1 MNIPRFFVDRP
12 IFAVVLSVLMLI
24 AGGLTLLK
32 LPLSE
37 YPQVTPPTVQVTAS
51 YPGANP
57 EVIAE
62 TVAAPLEQV
71 INGVE
76 NMLYM
81 SSQAA
86 TDGRMTLT
94 VTFQQ
99 GTDPDMAQI
108 QVQNRVSRALP
119 RLPQEVQRIGVVT
132 QKTSP
137 DILMV
142 VHLVS
147 PDDRYDPLYLSN
159 FATLQVRDQLARLSG
174 VGDVLVWGAGEYS
187 MRIWLDP
194 AKVAARGLTASD
206 VVAAIQ
212 EQNAQVAAGS
222 VGQQPEASAA
232 FQITV
237 NTLGRLS
244 NEEQFGDIVVKTGAD
259 GQVTR
264 LRDIA
269 RIELGADSYA
279 LRSLLD
285 GKPALAMQI
294 IQSPGANALDV
305 SSAIRGTME
314 KLQKGFPEGIEYRIA
329 YDPTVF
335 VKASLEAVVMTLL
348 EAIALVVI
356 VVVLFLQTWRAS
368 IIPLVAVP
376 ISLVGTFAFMYMFGF
391 SLNTLSLFG
400 LVLSIGIVV
409 DDAIVV
415 VENVERHIALGETPK
430 EAARKA
436 MDEVTGPIIAITSV
450 LSAVF
455 IPSAFLSGLQGEFYR
470 QFALTIAISTILSAV
485 NSLTLSPAL
494 AGVLL
499 KPHHG
504 EGKRDLLTRAI
515 DGLFGWFFRLFNRF
529 FDSASNAYVWSVRRA
544 VRFST
549 LVLLVYAGL
558 VGMTWMG
565 FQTVPNGFVPAQ
577 DKYYLVGIAQ
587 LPTGASL
594 DRTEAVIKKMSEI
607 ALAEPGVENVVA
619 FPGLSVNGMVNI
631 PNAAVMFTILKPFD
645 ERKDP
650 SLSAFAIAGRLM
662 GKFSQI
668 PDGFAGIFPPPPV
681 PGLGS
686 TGGFKIQ
693 IEDRGGLGFEAL
705 AQAQGAIMGKAM
717 QTPEL
722 AGMLAS
728 FQVNAPQVQVDIDRV
743 KAKSQGV
750 PLNTIFET
758 LQVNL
763 GSLYANDFNR
773 FGRTY
778 RVMVQADA
786 PFRMQPEDIGRLKVR
801 NAAGD
806 MIPLS
811 ALLTIKHSAGPD
823 RVMHYNGFPS
833 ADISGSPAPGF
844 SFGQATAAMERI
856 ASETLPPGMAF
867 AWTDL
872 AYQEKQAG
880 NAAMY
885 VFPLSVLLAFLI
897 LAAQY
902 NSWSLPFAVLLI
914 APLALLSAIA
924 GVWFT
929 GGDNNIF
936 TQIGFVVLV
945 GLAAKNAILIVEFAR
960 AKEDEGV
967 DPLNAV
973 LEAARLRLRPILM
986 TSLAFIAGVVP
997 LVVATGAGAE
1007 MRHVMGIAV
1016 FAGMLGVTL
1025 FGLVLTPVFYV
1036 LVRRM
1041 AIARQTRSDAAAALE
1056 SRVYDKVS
1064 EGGREKGLSAP
1075 PPAAT

>member
-24 AGGLTLLK
+24 GGGLTLLK

-71 INGVE
+71 INGVD

-81 SSQAA
+81 TSQAA

-99 GTDPDMAQI
+99 GTDPDMAQV

-206 VVAAIQ
+206 VVASIQ

-222 VGQQPEASAA
+222 VGQQPDASAA
-232 FQITV
+232 LQVTV

-244 NEEQFGDIVVKTGAD
+244 TEEQFGDIVVKTGAD
-259 GQVTR
+259 GQITR
-264 LRDIA
+264 LRDVS

-285 GKPALAMQI
+285 GKPALALQI

-305 SSAIRGTME
+305 ASAIRDTMQE
-314 KLQKGFPEGIEYRIA
+314 LQEGFPEGIEYRIA

-335 VKASLEAVVMTLL
+335 VKASLEAVVVTLL
-348 EAIALVVI
+348 EAIVLVVI

-376 ISLVGTFAFMYMFGF
+376 VSLVGTFAFMYMFGF

-494 AGVLL
+494 AAVLL

-504 EGKRDLLTRAI
+504 DAKRDLLTRAI
-515 DGLFGWFFRLFNRF
+515 DRLFGWFFRLFNRF

-544 VRFST
+544 VRFSVI
-549 LVLLVYAGL
+549 VLLGYAGL
-558 VGMTWMG
+558 VGMTWVG
-565 FQTVPNGFVPAQ
+565 FETVPNGFVPAQ

-587 LPTGASL
+587 LPSGASL
-594 DRTEAVIKKMSEI
+594 DRTEAVVKTMSQI
-607 ALAEPGVENVVA
+607 ALAEPGVESVVA

-631 PNAAVMFTILKPFD
+631 PNAAVIFTMLKPFD

-681 PGLGS
+681 PGLGA

-693 IEDRGGLGFEAL
+693 IEDRAGLGFEAL
-705 AQAQGAIMGKAM
+705 AQAQGAVMGKAM

-728 FQVNAPQVQVDIDRV
+728 FQVNAPQLQVDIDRV

-801 NAAGD
+801 NAAGQ

-811 ALLTIKHSAGPD
+811 ALLTIKHSSGPD
-823 RVMHYNGFPS
+823 RVMHYNSFPS
-833 ADISGSPAPGF
+833 ADISGSPAPGY

-867 AWTDL
+867 EWTEL

-880 NAAMY
+880 NTAMY

-914 APLALLSAIA
+914 APMALLSAIA
-924 GVWFT
+924 GVWLT

-960 AKEDEGV
+960 AKEDDGV
-967 DPLNAV
+967 DPLSAV

-997 LVVATGAGAE
+997 LVIATGAGAE

-1025 FGLVLTPVFYV
+1025 FGLVLTPVFYII
-1036 LVRRM
+1036 VRRM
-1041 AIARQTRSDAAAALE
+1041 AIAREQRRATSQAL
-1056 SRVYDKVS
+1056 DT
-1064 EGGREKGLSAP
+1064 
-1075 PPAAT
+1075 PA

>member
-159 FATLQVRDQLARLSG
+159 FATLQLRDQLARLSG

-194 AKVAARGLTASD
+194 TKVAARGLTASD

-212 EQNAQVAAGS
+212 EQNVQVAAGS
-222 VGQQPEASAA
+222 VGQQPDASAA
-232 FQITV
+232 LQVTV

-259 GQVTR
+259 GQITR
-264 LRDIA
+264 LRDVA

-285 GKPALAMQI
+285 GKPALALQI

-314 KLQKGFPEGIEYRIA
+314 ELQRGFPEGIEYRIA

-335 VKASLEAVVMTLL
+335 VKSSLEAVVMTLL
-348 EAIALVVI
+348 EATALVVI

-376 ISLVGTFAFMYMFGF
+376 VSLVGTFAFMYMFGF

-504 EGKRDLLTRAI
+504 DVKRDRLAI
-515 DGLFGWFFRLFNRF
+515 IIDTLFGWFFRLFNRF
-529 FDSASNAYVWSVRRA
+529 FDRASNAYVWSVRRA
-544 VRFST
+544 VRLSA

-565 FQTVPNGFVPAQ
+565 FQAVPNGFVPAQ

-594 DRTEAVIKKMSEI
+594 DRTEAVVKKLSEI
-607 ALAEPGVENVVA
+607 ALAEPGVESVVA

-631 PNAAVMFTILKPFD
+631 PNAAVLFTMLKPFD
-645 ERKDP
+645 QRKDP

-681 PGLGS
+681 PGLGA
-686 TGGFKIQ
+686 TGGFKFQ
-693 IEDRGGLGFEAL
+693 IEDRAGLGFEAL
-705 AQAQGAIMGKAM
+705 AQAQGAVMGIAM

-811 ALLTIKHSAGPD
+811 ALLTIEHSSGPD

-833 ADISGSPAPGF
+833 VDISGSPASGY
-844 SFGQATAAMERI
+844 SFGQATAAIERV

-867 AWTDL
+867 EWTEL

-880 NAAMY
+880 NTALY

-914 APLALLSAIA
+914 APMALLSAIA

-997 LVVATGAGAE
+997 LVIATGAGAE

-1016 FAGMLGVTL
+1016 FSGMLGVTL

-1036 LVRRM
+1036 IVRRL
-1041 AIARQTRSDAAAALE
+1041 AISREQRRRSDTTLE
-1056 SRVYDKVS
+1056 T
-1064 EGGREKGLSAP
+1064 
-1075 PPAAT
+1075 PA

>member
-37 YPQVTPPTVQVTAS
+37 YPQVTPPTVQVPAS

-57 EVIAE
+57 AVIAE
-62 TVAAPLEQV
+62 TVAAPLEQA

-94 VTFQQ
+94 IAFKQ

-147 PDDRYDPLYLSN
+147 PDNRYDPVYLSN

-187 MRIWLDP
+187 MRVWLDP

-206 VVAAIQ
+206 VVGAIQ
-212 EQNAQVAAGS
+212 EQNVQVAAGS

-232 FQITV
+232 FQVTV

-244 NEEQFGDIVVKTGAD
+244 SEQQFGEIVVKTGTD

-264 LRDIA
+264 LRDVA

-279 LRSLLD
+279 LRSLLN

-305 SSAIRGTME
+305 SSAVRTTMAE
-314 KLQKGFPEGIEYRIA
+314 LQKGFPEGIEYRIA

-348 EAIALVVI
+348 EAVVLVVI

-376 ISLVGTFAFMYMFGF
+376 VSLVGTFALMYMFGF

-436 MDEVTGPIIAITSV
+436 MDEVTGPIVAITSV

-470 QFALTIAISTILSAV
+470 QFALTIAISTILSAI

-504 EGKRDLLTRAI
+504 DVKRDLLTRVI
-515 DGLFGWFFRLFNRF
+515 DFLFGWFFRLFNRF
-529 FDSASNAYVWSVRRA
+529 FDGASTAYVWSVRRA
-544 VRFST
+544 ARLSV

-558 VGMTWMG
+558 VGMTWVG
-565 FQTVPNGFVPAQ
+565 FQTVPGGFVPAQ

-594 DRTEAVIKKMSEI
+594 DRTEAVVKKMSEI
-607 ALAEPGVENVVA
+607 ALAEPGVESVVA

-631 PNAAVMFTILKPFD
+631 PNAAVMFTMLKPFD

-650 SLSAFAIAGRLM
+650 SLSAFAIAGKLM

-693 IEDRGGLGFEAL
+693 IEDRAGLGFEAL
-705 AQAQGAIMGKAM
+705 AQAQGAVMGRAM

-801 NAAGD
+801 NATGN

-811 ALLTIKHSAGPD
+811 ALLTIKHSSGPD

-833 ADISGSPAPGF
+833 ADISGSPAPGY

-856 ASETLPPGMAF
+856 ASETLPAGMAF
-867 AWTDL
+867 EWTDL

-880 NAAMY
+880 DTAMY

-914 APLALLSAIA
+914 APMALLSAIA

-967 DPLNAV
+967 DPLAAV

-986 TSLAFIAGVVP
+986 TSLAFIAGVIP
-997 LVVATGAGAE
+997 LVIATGAGAE
-1007 MRHVMGIAV
+1007 MRHAMGIAV

-1025 FGLVLTPVFYV
+1025 FGLLLTPIFYV
-1036 LVRRM
+1036 VVRRL
-1041 AIARQTRSDAAAALE
+1041 AIRRSA
-1056 SRVYDKVS
+1056 S
-1064 EGGREKGLSAP
+1064 P
-1075 PPAAT
+1075 QQATEVHT